1 MEEDIYIEVPKG
13 FTFLT
18 GIEVPEGHCLKLNK
32 SIYGLKQASR
42 TWHLKITDTLKKH
55 GYSQTPHDPC
65 IMIKRDEQT
74 GKEVLI
80 GIYVDDLAICTDGVE
95 MTNATKAE
103 LLKEF
108 VINDYGELKEF
119 LGLELIRDRGHR
131 KIFVHQL
138 KYLIKILEK
147 FRMLKAKIQ

>member
-1 MEEDIYIEVPKG
+1 MELE
-13 FTFLT
+13 
-18 GIEVPEGHCLKLNK
+18 
-32 SIYGLKQASR
+32 
-42 TWHLKITDTLKKH
+42 ITDILRKL
-55 GYSQTPHDPC
+55 GYSQTPHDSC

-80 GIYVDDLAICTDGVE
+80 GIYVDDLAVCTNDVE
-95 MTNATKAE
+95 MANATKAE

-131 KIFVHQL
+131 KVFVHQL
-138 KYLIKILEK
+138 KYLIKDFGEI
-147 FRMLKAKIQ
+147 